1 MSTGQPI
8 SEIEKINKKLVLNTN
23 KALSDFDIKNGLK
36 INGCHIQ
43 LDNIYN
49 ENNNFTM
56 FVSFKHNTSFTDT
69 TYTMGFGNNINRNL
83 IIHFAPYIQVE
94 NNKFSLIKSSS
105 SSSEVSILSQY
116 QNKHIMLW
124 FCKCG
129 NLYELGLCS
138 GTYHNSENVNVN
150 QSFQANRK
158 FRNLP
163 YYVQKVG
170 FSKNFYD
177 LNSKYFYKI
186 LFLEISN
193 GTYFG

>member
-94 NNKFSLIKSSS
+94 NNKFSLIKSHPPHQKFQSCHS
-105 SSSEVSILSQY
+105 IRISISCYGFVSAAIY
-116 QNKHIMLW
+116 MNKVYVAAHTIIVKMLM
-124 FCKCG
+124 
-129 NLYELGLCS
+129 
-138 GTYHNSENVNVN
+138 
-150 QSFQANRK
+150 
-158 FRNLP
+158 
-163 YYVQKVG
+163 
-170 FSKNFYD
+170 
-177 LNSKYFYKI
+177 
-186 LFLEISN
+186 
-193 GTYFG
+193 